1 MCRSGEQ
8 SKGCSFVNIKVEF
21 AGFLSY
27 EKILSQEEIHM
38 YALERTDQ
46 VNENSPLR
54 AVINGKLIGVPE
66 EFYVFQIWQ
75 RITDKPEKEARII
88 GDILGT
94 SQIGVGDWWY
104 AKRIEYHIRQGNIR
118 DAATGKQK
126 HAGGY
131 KWKYQ
136 E

>member
-1 MCRSGEQ
+1 
-8 SKGCSFVNIKVEF
+8 
-21 AGFLSY
+21 
-27 EKILSQEEIHM
+27 M

-54 AVINGKLIGVPE
+54 AVINGQLSGVPE